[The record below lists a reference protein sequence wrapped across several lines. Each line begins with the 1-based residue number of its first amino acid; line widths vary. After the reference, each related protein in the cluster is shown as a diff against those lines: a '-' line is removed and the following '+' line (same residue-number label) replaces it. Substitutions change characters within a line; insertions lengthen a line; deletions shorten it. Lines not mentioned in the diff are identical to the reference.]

1 MAFIKTVVFAFAA
14 FIVVNGI
21 PQFGLPALPV
31 EDPTGQLG
39 GLQNQTQALPVN
51 TTALPVD
58 QSQLPVDQSQ
68 LPVGGAAPGGEEGS
82 TEAPQTALNRLTN
95 RINSVRPNRD

>member
-14 FIVVNGI
+14 FIVVNGL

-51 TTALPVD
+51 TTGMPVDQSQLPVDQSALPVNTTALPVD

-68 LPVGGAAPGGEEGS
+68 
-82 TEAPQTALNRLTN
+82 
-95 RINSVRPNRD
+95 